1 MNLRFLS
8 ALLLI
13 APAWVVAQ
21 DAHTAQQAK
30 AAAEAEAAAAA
41 SSPREAGATPDLKA
55 LITDPAALEKGRKLF
70 MTQCIDCHG
79 PKGEGSRGPNLA
91 QPNLPR
97 AGDDASLIRILRSGI
112 AGTEMPAARLKPG
125 EAPYLA
131 AYVRSLGMIPVEKVT
146 GDPVKGGELF
156 RTKGA
161 CLTCHAVN
169 GQGMTIG
176 PELTDIGRRR
186 GAAFLRRA
194 LVEPGAE
201 VPQNFIAYRTDI
213 SLPVNFLF
221 IRAKTKDGKEVAG
234 VRVNEDAFTI
244 QVRDLTGFVH
254 SFEKSDLAE
263 LHKDKGVSPM
273 PVYAGV
279 FTPTELDDVI
289 AYLVSLKGQK

>member
-1 MNLRFLS
+1 MKLRI
-8 ALLLI
+8 AAAVLLFTPTWI
-13 APAWVVAQ
+13 FAQ

-41 SSPREAGATPDLKA
+41 AQPREAGATPDLKA
-55 LITDPAALEKGRKLF
+55 LIADPAALEKGRKLF
-70 MTQCIDCHG
+70 MSQCIDCHG

-97 AGDDASLIRILRSGI
+97 ASDDASLLRILRSGI
-112 AGTEMPAARLKPG
+112 AGTEMPGARLKPG

-131 AYVRSLGMIPVEKVT
+131 AYVRSLGMIPVEQVN
-146 GDPVKGGELF
+146 GDPAKGAELF

-169 GQGMTIG
+169 GEGMTIG

-221 IRAKTKDGKEVAG
+221 IRAKTKEGKEVAG

-254 SFEKSDLAE
+254 SFEKSELAE
-263 LHKDKGVSPM
+263 LKKDKGVSPM

-279 FTPTELDDVI
+279 FTPTEMDDVI
-289 AYLVSLKGQK
+289 AYLASLKGKK